1 MDYQRT
7 NKRPAPKSHGSF
19 ALLIVVGGLL
29 LPISVSAQMVI
40 RLSVYNQVW
49 TSSNGETVF
58 GSTTT
63 ADNSTLGSSCGHSDY
78 STSSEII
85 TPDGKQ
91 YLSGS
96 EGGFGASVNGPFTEE
111 GDYYEQGF
119 LNLHCSCAGN
129 ITAGQTTESCLVSSL
144 HGGKVPGCP
153 NPRATTQSATKSKGS
168 PMILVAVSTVKVPLT
183 SGGSRPNHP

>member
-1 MDYQRT
+1 MDYRT
-7 NKRPAPKSHGSF
+7 NNRPASKSRGSF
-19 ALLIVVGGLL
+19 ALLVIVGGLL
-29 LPISVSAQMVI
+29 LPSALPAQMVI

-49 TSSNGETVF
+49 TGTNGTTVF

-63 ADNSTLGSSCGHSDY
+63 ADNSTLGTSCGHSDY
-78 STSSEII
+78 MTSSEII

-96 EGGFGASVNGPFTEE
+96 EGGFGASVNGPFTVD

-129 ITAGQTTESCLVSSL
+129 ISAGQTEESCLVSAL
-144 HGGKVPGCP
+144 HGGQVSGCP
-153 NPRATTQSATKSKGS
+153 NPHAAAQSGSKSKTA
-168 PMILVAVSTVKVPLT
+168 PMVLVAVSTIKVPLA